1 MHTPLLVQSVSGE
14 RERVAEGIPYPI
26 PICGR
31 DFSVPAC
38 SPGTPP
44 QKQQPEEREGTE
56 STLLALQGI
65 LLSCA
70 MESQDLGN
78 RVSQPCPSS
87 QSRPSTDPV
96 YDYPDS
102 CSSHKPIHRGSLKS
116 ISVLDRLLLTQSVWL
131 PLTVNSATALHI
143 LQREP
148 PGTFLVRKSKTE
160 QRKVLCVRLSD
171 TCQPSFVTHFY
182 IQEGPSGISLEGSNV
197 TFPDLFRLIASYCVT
212 REVLPS
218 ILRLP
223 EAIVKA
229 TSHKQLEAISHL
241 GVEFWNSSLNAK
253 EPNIGSNESP
263 NASLPTSI
271 SVSDCITPQQ
281 SAFSFHQPLKTR
293 GPLELVQGTGNGALC
308 FFNPLFQEQGLGN
321 PGSHSSS
328 SGVKRSQFQRS
339 FKVRVS
345 TENSSPLSPPLNPPP
360 PIPASELQ
368 RHKELAKTMPPPLPQ
383 RETSNKQDYK
393 QPRVSLRARLRRKL
407 SKGSVEEGTEAL
419 QALSPTLEEEYQIP
433 KPAGVGG
440 PEEELSEAHS
450 EDSVEGLE
458 FECQRL
464 PSLQEVDSSSLSSL
478 EEVETSSV
486 RHQYASPQP
495 RRKSSQLE
503 RRVRV
508 PLRAVSEVFF
518 SFLSPEKK
526 LLKVAEEMAQ
536 DRETGFGNLV
546 QDFLRLIRE
555 ELQRETPGL
564 LGSVRQFLTQ
574 AKNFLRESAELEVP
588 LATLL
593 TEADQ
598 DRVLEKAIHRS
609 ILKPLKPHLDF
620 WQRRLLTQDG
630 SLRQLQE
637 NLLLVQQKGPQ
648 ALEVRAGLPD
658 VQGLEKIRLKLLKI
672 RKRYSPTDKMFL
684 LLQASKLIYTSMTTH
699 SDDTYGADDFLP
711 VLAYVLALCNIP
723 ELLLEVEYMMELLDP
738 LLLMGGYYLTSLCAS
753 LSILRGYHEQ
763 PVEGSTPSQ
772 EFKRSLKLWHR
783 RREGLP
789 SVNDFQNFLRI
800 GYQDPENGCTSKTLL
815 VRPSDTV
822 DDLLGRC
829 AKKFQVSQPEAYG
842 IFLYTNESYQRLGPK
857 SRPQEMK
864 SELQSQGGSFYFVY
878 CRVEDEEKDEEAA
891 KDGEQKLTSRDA
903 SGVEESS

>member
-1 MHTPLLVQSVSGE
+1 MHTPLIVQSVAGE
-14 RERVAEGIPYPI
+14 RETVAEGIPYP
-26 PICGR
+26 GR
-31 DFSVPAC
+31 NFYVLAC
-38 SPGTPP
+38 SPGTPS
-44 QKQQPEEREGTE
+44 QRQQPEEREGTK
-56 STLLALQGI
+56 STLLVLQRA
-65 LLSCA
+65 LLSCP
-70 MESQDLGN
+70 MEPQDLGN
-78 RVSQPCPSS
+78 RVPQSCS
-87 QSRPSTDPV
+87 SRPSTDPV

-131 PLTVNSATALHI
+131 PLTVNSATSLHI

-171 TCQPSFVTHFY
+171 TCQPSFVAHFY
-182 IQEGPSGISLEGSNV
+182 IQEGPSGVSLEGSSV
-197 TFPDLFRLIASYCVT
+197 AFPDLFRLIASYCVS

-218 ILRLP
+218 ILKLP

-253 EPNIGSNESP
+253 EPITGSNDTP
-263 NASLPTSI
+263 NTSLPISI
-271 SVSDCITPQQ
+271 NVSDCLASQQ
-281 SAFSFHQPLKTR
+281 SAFNFFHPLKTR
-293 GPLELVQGTGNGALC
+293 GPLELDRGTGNGALC

-321 PGSHSSS
+321 TGSGSNSS

-360 PIPASELQ
+360 PIPAAELQ
-368 RHKELAKTMPPPLPQ
+368 RQKELAKIVPPPLPQ
-383 RETSNKQDYK
+383 REPNGRQDYK
-393 QPRVSLRARLRRKL
+393 QPRISFRVRLRRKL
-407 SKGSVEEGTEAL
+407 SKGSMEEGNGAP

-433 KPAGVGG
+433 KPARVGG
-440 PEEELSEAHS
+440 PEEQLSEAHS
-450 EDSVEGLE
+450 EDSIEGME

-478 EEVETSSV
+478 EEVEAPSL
-486 RHQYASPQP
+486 RHQHASPQP

-508 PLRAVSEVFF
+508 PLRAVSEVFL

-526 LLKVAEEMAQ
+526 LLRIAEEMAQ

-546 QDFLRLIRE
+546 QDFLRLMRM
-555 ELQRETPGL
+555 ELQGETPGL

-574 AKNFLRESAELEVP
+574 AKSFLQDSAELEVL

-598 DRVLEKAIHRS
+598 DRVLEKATHRC
-609 ILKPLKPHLDF
+609 ILKPLKLHLDS
-620 WQRRLLTQDG
+620 WLRRLLTQDG
-630 SLRQLQE
+630 SLHQLQE
-637 NLLLVQQKGPQ
+637 NLQLVQQKGPQ

-658 VQGLEKIRLKLLKI
+658 AQGLEKIRLKLLKI
-672 RKRYSPTDKMFL
+672 RKSYSPTDKMFL

-711 VLAYVLALCNIP
+711 VLSYVLALCDIP

-738 LLLMGGYYLTSLCAS
+738 LLLLGGYYLTSLSAS

-763 PVEGSTPSQ
+763 PIEGSTPSR
-772 EFKRSLKLWHR
+772 EFKRSLMLWHC

-822 DDLLGRC
+822 EDLLGRC
-829 AKKFQVSQPEAYG
+829 AKKFQVFQPEAYG
-842 IFLYTNESYQRLGPK
+842 IFLYTNESYQRLELK
-857 SRPQEMK
+857 SRPQEIK
-864 SELQSQGGSFYFVY
+864 SELQSQGDSFYFVY
-878 CRVEDEEKDEEAA
+878 CRVESEEQGEEAA
-891 KDGEQKLTSRDA
+891 TDGEQKLTSKDA
-903 SGVEESS
+903 IGVEESS